1 MYETVESIRS
11 TLYSCGKWFISKP
24 LFYFQGNSMPTLAFS
39 VYDASSKPIHQK
51 TGTSLETQVLSESRM
66 TPFRSTSSDGTSV
79 EQRTVAD
86 ISQRKKEDLTN
97 LSDLINVNVEVRRTI
112 FN

>member
-1 MYETVESIRS
+1 
-11 TLYSCGKWFISKP
+11 
-24 LFYFQGNSMPTLAFS
+24 MPTLAFS

-51 TGTSLETQVLSESRM
+51 TTASGTSLETQVLSESRM

-86 ISQRKKEDLTN
+86 ISQRKQEDLTN
-97 LSDLINVNVEVRRTI
+97 LSDLINVNVEVRSPI
-112 FN
+112 HIQLIQ

>member
-1 MYETVESIRS
+1 
-11 TLYSCGKWFISKP
+11 
-24 LFYFQGNSMPTLAFS
+24 MPTLAFS

-51 TGTSLETQVLSESRM
+51 TRTSLETQVLSESRM

-86 ISQRKKEDLTN
+86 ISQRKQEDLTN
-97 LSDLINVNVEVRRTI
+97 LSDLINVNVEVRRPI
-112 FN
+112 FNYISSLLTSLGSR